1 MSSSAPRTGKFSRDT
16 KETSISVELTLDGTG
31 EAAVNTGIGF
41 LDHML
46 SALAK
51 HARFNLVLSCKVRCS
66 VPSLLLTC
74 IRVTC
79 MCAITILPRIVPSHS
94 ESSCSHF
101 FINIISFAAFLPC

>member
-1 MSSSAPRTGKFSRDT
+1 MSAAAPRTGKFSRET

-51 HARFNLVLSCKVRCS
+51 HARFNLVLSCKVG
-66 VPSLLLTC
+66 
-74 IRVTC
+74 
-79 MCAITILPRIVPSHS
+79 MCRGRI
-94 ESSCSHF
+94 
-101 FINIISFAAFLPC
+101 